1 MTQEQKLAA
10 LTRWQQAMEQADAA
24 LNPVISLLKLE
35 PESPVCEAVWRLQRV
50 LIDTTA
56 DLVGD
61 QGDWLD
67 WYAHENE
74 MGRKGYEAGPPWQQR
89 EIRTLEDLLWIL
101 GSHAQDSAGG
111 SAA

>member
-1 MTQEQKLAA
+1 MTREQKLAA
-10 LTRWQQAMEQADAA
+10 LNRWQQAMEQADAA

-35 PESPVCEAVWRLQRV
+35 PESPVCEAVWGLQRA

-56 DLVGD
+56 GLVGD

-74 MGRKGYEAGPPWQQR
+74 MGRKGYEAGWPGAER
-89 EIRTLEDLLWIL
+89 EIKTLDDLLWLIE
-101 GSHAQDSAGG
+101 GVVA
-111 SAA
+111 